1 MDEPRWFKKKFCFAS
16 KYLKI
21 LPPVLL
27 KILLPISRGFLL
39 TWDVVKD
46 VTLWVFLYNRIGFLL
61 ESEKNNGYFVVG
73 LIWFN
78 LATILFAQCLMGAYI
93 LKRANKIIIIPES
106 VGARVVLYCILVLM
120 LPFVPCILLLQIS
133 SIATQES
140 RNILQWQEVSSSH
153 SSVARFLIVIRK
165 E

>member
-1 MDEPRWFKKKFCFAS
+1 MMTRVCLPEKKSMKNTEHFTTQPQDISGYFASVFTFLRDPHQLHRFSSFVWEMEENLHQRRTNIFLCLRCKLGSDEIASKMFDNMDEPRWFKKKFCFAS

-61 ESEKNNGYFVVG
+61 
-73 LIWFN
+73 
-78 LATILFAQCLMGAYI
+78 
-93 LKRANKIIIIPES
+93 
-106 VGARVVLYCILVLM
+106 
-120 LPFVPCILLLQIS
+120 
-133 SIATQES
+133 
-140 RNILQWQEVSSSH
+140 
-153 SSVARFLIVIRK
+153 
-165 E
+165 